1 MRILMIL
8 LSACILTGGTMS
20 IVSANTVGNSR
31 PAIVLVAFGTSVEEA
46 RQVFDFINTRAYER
60 YPEYEIHWAFT
71 SQFII
76 DKLKQR
82 GIITRNVSE
91 VVNDLRSR
99 GYKRIA
105 FQSLHVVPGQE
116 YHSIY
121 NVDTRGL
128 QVAFGDALLSS
139 DADIQAAIAALD
151 SNIINDEATVVVA
164 HGNDKYPEFNTQL
177 EKFAAT
183 IEAQYPLLVVAS
195 VEGTPG
201 TSGLDEVRKR
211 KPSRINF
218 IPLMIVAGDHI
229 INDVLGDDRESWKNI
244 IQATHTTCSKPLG
257 WNEDILDIY
266 FEHLDQTLT
275 RLSEDSD

>member
-46 RQVFDFINTRAYER
+46 RQVFDFINTRAHER
-60 YPEYEIHWAFT
+60 YPDYEIHWAFT

-229 INDVLGDDRESWKNI
+229 MNDVLGDDRESWKNI

-266 FEHLDQTLT
+266 FEHLDQALT